1 MAGMHVVGATAT
13 RPRARSC
20 DIFANLA
27 NCCNV
32 VWEEGRQ
39 PKPPPD
45 ETIRSWRAMV
55 AVALLPPND
64 VIEETDEEDG
74 TSESR
79 LGREGRGRT
88 PKSSAADNLR
98 SLIGW

>member
-74 TSESR
+74 SEGKAED
-79 LGREGRGRT
+79 GR
-88 PKSSAADNLR
+88 R
-98 SLIGW
+98 SHQPQTISDR